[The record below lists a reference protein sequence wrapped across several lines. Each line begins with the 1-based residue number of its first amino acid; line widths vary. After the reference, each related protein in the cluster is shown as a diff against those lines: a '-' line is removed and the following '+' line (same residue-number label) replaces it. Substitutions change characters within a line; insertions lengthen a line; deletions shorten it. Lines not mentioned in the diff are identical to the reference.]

1 MFHVSY
7 PTKKCYTFCMRL
19 VALYR
24 TNSEQA
30 RPMYEFIEMFRRR
43 YPDKVIQELDIDTRD
58 GAAEAVLYGV
68 TQYPAI
74 IATAFDGRIVGF
86 WQGLPL
92 PLIDE
97 VAGAVVEL
105 QASPV

>member
-1 MFHVSY
+1 
-7 PTKKCYTFCMRL
+7 MRL

-43 YPDKVIQELDIDTRD
+43 YPDKQVQELDLDTRD
-58 GAAEAVLYGV
+58 GAAEATLYGV

-74 IATAFDGRIVGF
+74 IATAVDGRVLGL
-86 WQGLPL
+86 WEGLPL

-97 VAGAVVEL
+97 VAGTVVEY
-105 QASPV
+105 QGVTV

>member
-1 MFHVSY
+1 
-7 PTKKCYTFCMRL
+7 MRL

-43 YPDKVIQELDIDTRD
+43 YPDKIIQELDLDTRQ
-58 GAAEAVLYGV
+58 GAAEADLYGIMR
-68 TQYPAI
+68 YPALV
-74 IATAFDGRIVGF
+74 ATGFDGRVLGL
-86 WQGLPL
+86 WEGLPL

-97 VAGAVVEL
+97 VAGSVVEF